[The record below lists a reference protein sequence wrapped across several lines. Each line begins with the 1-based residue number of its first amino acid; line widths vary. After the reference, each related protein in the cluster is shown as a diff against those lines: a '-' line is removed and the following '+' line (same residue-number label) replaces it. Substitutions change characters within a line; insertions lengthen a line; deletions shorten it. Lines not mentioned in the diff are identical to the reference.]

1 MMREREIVS
10 DPAVVAVSLEE
21 EIGNSFGQVAD
32 LGWLPIWGWFGHPPF
47 GQTFSNFFFL
57 KKKRC
62 FLVLSF
68 FFFYINLYIFYYG

>member
-47 GQTFSNFFFL
+47 CHTFSNFFFF
-57 KKKRC
+57 KKKKM
-62 FLVLSF
+62 LLSIKF
-68 FFFYINLYIFYYG
+68 FFFFFTYI